1 MAVGSC
7 IVAGYNNS
15 WCLSGHCLGSPSS
28 RSYCH
33 CDANGRLFENCC
45 SDIAKDCQEQGETLM
60 KYIIIIIR
68 LYTLNISELT
78 EYIMIANQNFIHRID
93 INSTLSRNRLQT
105 PLSNLKN
112 AYHLDYHY
120 R

>member
-33 CDANGRLFENCC
+33 CDANCRLFENCC

-60 KYIIIIIR
+60 KYNNNNKII
-68 LYTLNISELT
+68 YTNHFRTYRVHHDCKSELHS
-78 EYIMIANQNFIHRID
+78 QD
-93 INSTLSRNRLQT
+93 
-105 PLSNLKN
+105 
-112 AYHLDYHY
+112 
-120 R
+120 